1 MISLKRADLSK
12 AAEWAA
18 RGLSPQTPTVAMVAT
33 GGLLWMRGS
42 NYDAE
47 VIARVPCEGECDEV
61 FLPGAVFANV
71 VKAMRGADAKITVED
86 RKVTVQAGS
95 KATFQTATEGPT
107 AWGRD
112 ELTELVTI
120 PSANLRKCLAWA
132 SLVSGKDDQGQP
144 WMNGVRVFAQDG
156 QIEFRGGNRFS
167 VGRASL
173 GGDGAFNVG
182 VPAVHATKLAMGLS
196 GSVLLSERPGT
207 LVMDDGTLSASLRT
221 MSDPGWPDLPKV
233 YNPPQTHWVVLDR
246 ADLIASV
253 SGATVGGNVIV
264 LTSQSDHLE
273 VASSHGLDFAK
284 EEAAQI
290 TDTVLVHESES
301 DFSWRFNPAY
311 IVPALKALEGE
322 RVRLAGVGGVGPVM
336 VSDWPE
342 QGLFRTVMSMRG
354 KSD

>member
-18 RGLSPQTPTVAMVAT
+18 RGLSPQTPTVALVAT

-42 NYDAE
+42 NYDSE
-47 VIARVPCEGECDEV
+47 VIARVPCEGECEEV

-71 VKAMRGADAKITVED
+71 VKAMRGADAKVTFED

-95 KATFQTATEGPT
+95 KATFQTATEGPVS
-107 AWGRD
+107 WGRGD
-112 ELTELVTI
+112 LTELVTI
-120 PSANLRKCLAWA
+120 PSANLRKCLGWA

-144 WMNGVRVFAQDG
+144 WMNGVRIFSHDG

-167 VGRASL
+167 AGRAIL
-173 GGDGAFNVG
+173 AGEAEVNVG
-182 VPAVHATKLAMGLS
+182 APALHVAKLAQGLS
-196 GSVLLSERPGT
+196 GSVRLSERSGT
-207 LVMDDGTLSASLRT
+207 LVMDDGTLSASVRLL
-221 MSDPGWPDLPKV
+221 SDPGWPDMVKV
-233 YNPPQTHWVVLDR
+233 WSPPQTHYVVLDR
-246 ADLIASV
+246 ADLIASLTGV
-253 SGATVGGNVIV
+253 TVGGDVVV
-264 LTSQSDHLE
+264 LTSGSDHLE

-284 EEAAQI
+284 EESAQI
-290 TDTVLVHESES
+290 TDTVPIHEVEGE
-301 DFSWRFNPAY
+301 FSWRFNPAY

-322 RVRLAGVGGVGPVM
+322 QVKLAGVGGVGPVM

-354 KSD
+354 RGE